1 MMTTKKFYSIIVLMF
16 IPALFLCA
24 QTTMDFVCRVI
35 PSKNDEVYK
44 TLQNARE
51 RFNEFNYEDEA
62 YEIKNFLNKNGCM
75 GFVIRDEA
83 GKKYVFTS
91 SSNKLST
98 YTTFD
103 VTFAS
108 ESYPVLHDLKLSAL
122 DSENN
127 FMLIELP
134 ADYTGK
140 ALNMS
145 SATPTL
151 GQNVVIPDFS
161 GTRLELQSSAI
172 TESSPANSTFKYSFP
187 QPVIGSPVLLHDM
200 NTATEYTLL
209 GINCPSKGNTGPTFI
224 TMDNTSINGFMK
236 RWPYLTQKDKDLPLN
251 LFLEMV
257 SSSSSNELELG
268 TRFASTKLTN
278 SLGADLFMSKKD
290 FYHSYYN
297 KKYNF
302 YNNPYFGLT
311 GWIACYIKDLFNSD
325 KEYYID
331 SLIINGEIAKVA
343 FTDGE
348 NTVESEWIKENDLWK
363 ISYIQGLAEKTDF
376 KKNNIFNN
384 NSWGFDEYY
393 GDPFLIN
400 VKTSLLV
407 PTVRENK
414 GIDIE
419 ALCSW
424 QFLAGGLFYQQERL
438 EMETTAG
445 IEERNAYTVGLA
457 GRLQFPVDIKRLMII
472 PFIEGRF
479 GFTNVHE
486 LFDDKSSRLY
496 FGVDYGIDVAFDI
509 NQNFAPYLSF
519 SGNNVGYNRKEKSNN
534 FSFSIGLRF
543 LGICDFGGDWI

>member
-1 MMTTKKFYSIIVLMF
+1 MTAKKFYSIIVLIF
-16 IPALFLCA
+16 LPALFLCA
-24 QTTMDFVCRVI
+24 QTTMDFVCRVV

-44 TLQNARE
+44 TLQNAQE

-62 YEIKNFLNKNGCM
+62 YEIKNFLNRNGCM

-145 SATPTL
+145 NIVPTL

-172 TESSPANSTFKYSFP
+172 TESDSAKSTFKYSFP

-209 GINCPSKGNTGPTFI
+209 GINCPSKGNTGPNFL
-224 TMDNTSINGFMK
+224 TMNNTSINGFMK
-236 RWPYLTQKDKDLPLN
+236 KWPYLTQKDKDLPLN
-251 LFLEMV
+251 LFLGMI
-257 SSSSSNELELG
+257 SSTSSNELELG
-268 TRFASTKLTN
+268 TRFVSARLTG
-278 SLGADLFMSKKD
+278 SLGAELFMSNKSY
-290 FYHSYYN
+290 FLHSSYN
-297 KKYNF
+297 RKYNF
-302 YNNPYFGLT
+302 YNNPYFGLK
-311 GWIACYIKDLFNSD
+311 GWMACYIKDLFNSD
-325 KEYYID
+325 NEHYID
-331 SLIINGEIAKVA
+331 SLIINGETAKVV
-343 FTDGE
+343 FTDGAK
-348 NTVESEWIKENDLWK
+348 TIESEWIKENDLWK

-384 NSWGFDEYY
+384 NNWGTDEYY
-393 GDPFLIN
+393 GDPYLIN
-400 VKTSLLV
+400 LKGSLLL
-407 PTVRENK
+407 PTDRDNK
-414 GIDIE
+414 GFDIE
-419 ALCSW
+419 ALCTW
-424 QFLAGGLFYQQERL
+424 QFVAGGVFYQQERL
-438 EMETTAG
+438 EMETSAG
-445 IEERNAYTVGLA
+445 IEERNAYTAGLVG
-457 GRLQFPVDIKRLMII
+457 RIQFPIDIKRLMII

-496 FGVDYGIDVAFDI
+496 FGVDYGIDVAFII

-519 SGNNVGYNRKEKSNN
+519 SGNNVGYNTKEKSNN

-543 LGICDFGGDWI
+543 LGVCDFGGDWI